1 MTAVVR
7 TQQSGWCRRGSC
19 SFACSRRD
27 LELSVGADQTAID
40 RESAASPGRT
50 GSRGCVARC
59 GSWRS
64 NSTAPHLT
72 QPAVESSGGCSSL
85 GARTRVKT
93 PKRFSTATMP
103 AGERNESS
111 TAARSTRSTECTLG
125 SFAVRL
131 GGGMK
136 AHEAVETFTKVAEG
150 TVAEGQ
156 EKVAEGQNA
165 ATQAEGIPVRAAVVV
180 AVLAAF
186 LAIATFLSNESVKA
200 VITGETKAADTSA
213 RLETNNVKDLLAS
226 SDSTLLRVVGTGN
239 PKEAVAVAKAE
250 ALETRIKTQLVPIE
264 GALRAKIATDIEQR
278 NRADSQH
285 LVYELSETGL
295 QIGIVLAG
303 ISILARRRW
312 LLAGGGLVGLA
323 GIALLLAG
331 LIY

>member
-1 MTAVVR
+1 
-7 TQQSGWCRRGSC
+7 
-19 SFACSRRD
+19 
-27 LELSVGADQTAID
+27 
-40 RESAASPGRT
+40 
-50 GSRGCVARC
+50 
-59 GSWRS
+59 
-64 NSTAPHLT
+64 
-72 QPAVESSGGCSSL
+72 
-85 GARTRVKT
+85 
-93 PKRFSTATMP
+93 
-103 AGERNESS
+103 
-111 TAARSTRSTECTLG
+111 
-125 SFAVRL
+125 
-131 GGGMK
+131 MK
-136 AHEAVETFTKVAEG
+136 AHEAVETFAK
-150 TVAEGQ
+150 VAEGQ
-156 EKVAEGQNA
+156 EQVAEGQEQVAEGQNA
-165 ATQAEGIPVRAAVVV
+165 VSQAEGIPVRAAVVV

-250 ALETRIKTQLVPIE
+250 TLEARIKTQLVPIE
-264 GALRAKIATDIEQR
+264 GALRAKIATDVEQR

-285 LVYELSETGL
+285 LVYELSETAL